1 MKKLIVVALAGLV
14 LLSAVL
20 FFPPS
25 AAAVEVERCF
35 RDHMTCRENALN
47 LDAPWYQVTLFL
59 TLCDLALGKCI
70 LDLSI

>member
-1 MKKLIVVALAGLV
+1 MKKLIVAVLAGLV

-25 AAAVEVERCF
+25 VAAEEVGGCF
-35 RDHMTCRENALN
+35 QEHVTCREHALN

-59 TLCDLALGKCI
+59 TLCDLALAKCI
-70 LDLSI
+70 LHLSI